1 MDGPFLMRKYSGI
14 LLIILVLG
22 CRNETSDLDDILT
35 NPLDENQVT
44 YDVPAFIFNPSQ
56 YNADLVNTFSA
67 EVFAM
72 GVENLVGANALI
84 QYDPAKLS
92 LVNVNNG
99 VLASGTG
106 GSTPMFFFQDS
117 IPGLVEI
124 VAVYL
129 SSDSVGISGNIK
141 IAELVFSAA
150 SSGESELEFLPECEM
165 LDPDDN
171 PIEIMGY
178 ANGVVNVQ

>member
-1 MDGPFLMRKYSGI
+1 MGSEMCIRDRVNY
-14 LLIILVLG
+14 
-22 CRNETSDLDDILT
+22 E
-35 NPLDENQVT
+35 
-44 YDVPAFIFNPSQ
+44 VPAFVFNPNQ
-56 YNADLVNTFSA
+56 YDVDLVNTFSA

-84 QYDPAKLS
+84 QYDPVKLS
-92 LVNVNNG
+92 LVNVKNG
-99 VLASGTG
+99 DLASGTG
-106 GSTPMFFFQDS
+106 GSIPMFFFQDS

-129 SSDSVGISGNIK
+129 NSDSVGVSGNIK
-141 IAELVFSAA
+141 IAELVFSAVSA
-150 SSGESELEFLPECEM
+150 GESGLEFLQECEM

>member
-1 MDGPFLMRKYSGI
+1 MRKLSGI
-14 LLIILVLG
+14 LLILFVLG
-22 CRNETSDLDDILT
+22 CENETTDLDDILT
-35 NPLDENQVT
+35 NPLDENQVN
-44 YDVPAFIFNPSQ
+44 YEVPAFVFNPNQ
-56 YNADLVNTFSA
+56 YDVDLVNTFSA

-84 QYDPAKLS
+84 QYDPVKLS
-92 LVNVNNG
+92 LVNVKNG
-99 VLASGTG
+99 DLASGTG
-106 GSTPMFFFQDS
+106 GSVPMFFFQDS

-129 SSDSVGISGNIK
+129 NSDSVGVSGNIK

-150 SSGESELEFLPECEM
+150 STGESELEFLPECEM

-171 PIEIMGY
+171 TIEILGF
-178 ANGVVNVQ
+178 ANGVVNAQ

>member
-1 MDGPFLMRKYSGI
+1 MRKLLGI
-14 LLIILVLG
+14 LLILFVLG
-22 CRNETSDLDDILT
+22 CENETTDLDDILT
-35 NPLDENQVT
+35 NPLDENQVN
-44 YDVPAFIFNPSQ
+44 YEVPAFVFNPNQ
-56 YNADLVNTFSA
+56 YDVDLVNTFSA

-84 QYDPAKLS
+84 QYDPVKLS
-92 LVNVNNG
+92 LVNVKNG
-99 VLASGTG
+99 DLASGTG
-106 GSTPMFFFQDS
+106 GSVPMFFFQDS

-129 SSDSVGISGNIK
+129 NSDSVGVSGNIK

-150 SSGESELEFLPECEM
+150 STGESELEFLPECEM

-171 PIEIMGY
+171 TIEILGF
-178 ANGVVNVQ
+178 ANGVVNAQ

>member
-1 MDGPFLMRKYSGI
+1 MRKLSGI
-14 LLIILVLG
+14 LLILLVLG
-22 CRNETSDLDDILT
+22 CENETTDLDDILT
-35 NPLDENQVT
+35 NPLDENQVNYEIPAFVFNPNQ
-44 YDVPAFIFNPSQ
+44 YDV
-56 YNADLVNTFSA
+56 DLVNTFSA

-92 LVNVNNG
+92 LVNVKNG
-99 VLASGTG
+99 ELASGTG
-106 GSTPMFFFQDS
+106 GSIPMFFFQDS
-117 IPGLVEI
+117 ILGLVEI

-129 SSDSVGISGNIK
+129 NSDSVGVSGNIK

-150 SSGESELEFLPECEM
+150 SAGESELEFLPECEM

-171 PIEIMGY
+171 PIEILGFS
-178 ANGVVNVQ
+178 NGVVNAQ